1 MNFKLLLCVLFILSS
16 FSHVSL
22 AEKIAVDASG
32 DIILGHLYV
41 GSVSVRT
48 EKFKASGSEPRKSRG
63 SNTSGSMVK
72 DVEVFTTTVS
82 GTSLVACQAALQE
95 VLNKNKNIASHIDC
109 AIKNQ

>member
-1 MNFKLLLCVLFILSS
+1 MNFKPLLCMFFILSS

-41 GSVSVRT
+41 GSVSVRA
-48 EKFKASGSEPRKSRG
+48 EEFKASGSESRKSRD
-63 SNTSGSMVK
+63 SNISGSMVK
-72 DVEVFTTTVS
+72 DIEVFTTTVS

-95 VLNKNKNIASHIDC
+95 VLNKNTNIVSHLDC
-109 AIKNQ
+109 AIKP